1 MLPKIDV
8 PIYELKLVSL
18 KKPIRFRPFLVKEQ
32 KLLLMAQEAFSAE
45 NGESDSA
52 LNSVRQILN
61 NCILSEVDV
70 DSLPLFDIEYLFLN
84 LRARSM
90 GEMVTLSYRCSNEVK
105 DEDGEA
111 KRCNNIVNYE
121 MNLLDIKPKILPEH
135 SEKIEINDKMGIL
148 MSYPRLELLNSIDA
162 EGGDEETVMKLIF
175 SCIDAIYDEETI
187 YYTKDTPKEELEEFV
202 DSLPTNIIDKIKN
215 FFDTTPKIQETL
227 HFKCNK
233 CEYEEDIVLEG
244 INSFF
249 V

>member
-8 PIYELKLVSL
+8 PIYELKLISC
-18 KKPIRFRPFLVKEQ
+18 KKPIKFRPFLVKEQ
-32 KLLLMAQEAFSAE
+32 KLLLMAQEAF
-45 NGESDSA
+45 NGEDANSDSA
-52 LNSVRQILN
+52 LNAVRQILN

-90 GEMVTLSYRCSNEVK
+90 GEMVTLSYRCSNQVEK
-105 DEDGEA
+105 DGGETGS
-111 KRCNNIVNYE
+111 CNNIVNYD
-121 MNLLDIKPKILPEH
+121 MNLLEIKPKILSEH
-135 SEKIEINDKMGIL
+135 SEKIEINDRMGIL
-148 MSYPRLELLNSIDA
+148 MKYPRLELLKTFDESSKEEDSI
-162 EGGDEETVMKLIF
+162 MKLIF
-175 SCIDAIYDEETI
+175 SCIDAVYDEETI
-187 YYTKDTPKEELEEFV
+187 YYTKDTPKEELEEFL
-202 DSLPTNIIDKIKN
+202 DSLPTNIIEKIKN